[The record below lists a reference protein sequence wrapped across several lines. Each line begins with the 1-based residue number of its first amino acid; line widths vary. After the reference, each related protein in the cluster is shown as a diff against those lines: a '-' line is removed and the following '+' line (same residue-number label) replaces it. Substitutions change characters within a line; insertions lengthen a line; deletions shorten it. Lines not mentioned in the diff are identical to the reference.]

1 MSVKELA
8 ESLKEKLGLGILPI
22 GIFFSEIR
30 PENAIGFKTKCN
42 DCILPLIFKSSK
54 FHYN

>member
-8 ESLKEKLGLGILPI
+8 ESLKEKLGLGNLPI
-22 GIFFSEIR
+22 GMFFSEIR
-30 PENAIGFKTKCN
+30 PENAIGFKTKGN
-42 DCILPLIFKSSK
+42 GCILPLIFKSSK